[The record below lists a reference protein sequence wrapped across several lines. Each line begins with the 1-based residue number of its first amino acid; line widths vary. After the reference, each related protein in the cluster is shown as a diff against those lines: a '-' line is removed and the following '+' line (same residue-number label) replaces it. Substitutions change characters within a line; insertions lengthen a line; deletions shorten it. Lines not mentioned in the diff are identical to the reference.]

1 MSVTEQRYRAVLE
14 VQAGLAVSEVADRF
28 GVSRQAVHRW
38 LRWYAEE
45 GLDGLRD
52 RSHRPQGHPAQ
63 TAAKVESAICELRR
77 NHPRWGQRRLHY
89 ELGRRGCPGPVPSL
103 STIYRVLVRHGL
115 IDPVPRRRRRED
127 YRRWERGRP
136 MELWQMDIVGGV
148 MLANGREAKV
158 VTGVDDHSRFC
169 VIAAVVPRAT
179 GRAVCLA
186 FAEALQRFG
195 VPEEVLTDN
204 GKQFTARF
212 NTGGGEVMFDRIC
225 RENGITHRLTK
236 PRSPTTTG
244 KVERFHQT
252 LQRELL
258 DDVEVWADLE
268 EAQAAIDAFRH
279 EYNTGRPHQSLG
291 MAFPADRFT
300 TRTEALPLRLPP
312 TLTTTRTAPDEPP
325 PTALPNPRRSHDQ
338 QPATTTSPLVMAANG
353 VEPVNLAVEITRT
366 VPASGNL
373 AVCGQ
378 QFWLG
383 PARAGVAISL
393 WADTS
398 VIHLLLDGV
407 RLKTVPSRLT
417 TAHLRQLLADGGRP
431 AGPPPVTAGQLKP
444 GAPVEV
450 DRLVNAI
457 GLVSLAGRQHPIGYH
472 LAGRRVTIRLD
483 HGVLHLL
490 DADRTLLRS
499 LPNPLTPQEQAR
511 IRDAR
516 PAGPPPTPAPEPQRV
531 ERRVSSRGALVI
543 AGQKIHVGISQAGRT
558 LTVEDADTTFR
569 VHDGDQL
576 LTEVPRTTTKPI
588 ARFKVR
594 KPEPP
599 RQRRIACT
607 DRDDHGARP

>member
-1 MSVTEQRYRAVLE
+1 MTEQRYRAVLE
-14 VQAGLAVSEVADRF
+14 VRAGLAVTEVADRF

-38 LRWYAEE
+38 LRWYAAE

-63 TAAKVESAICELRR
+63 ISAQVESAVCELRR
-77 NHPRWGQRRLHY
+77 GHPRWGQRRLHY

-115 IDPVPRRRRRED
+115 INPVPRGRRRED
-127 YRRWERGRP
+127 YRRWERSRP

-186 FAEALQRFG
+186 FAGALHRFG
-195 VPEEVLTDN
+195 APEEVLTDN

-225 RENGITHRLTK
+225 RENGVTHRLTK

-244 KVERFHQT
+244 KVERFHQS

-268 EAQAAIDAFRH
+268 EAQAAIDAFRQ
-279 EYNTGRPHQSLG
+279 EYNTRRPHQSLG
-291 MAFPADRFT
+291 MTVPADRFT
-300 TRTEALPLRLPP
+300 TRPTEALPLRLPP
-312 TLTTTRTAPDEPP
+312 ALTTTDPKQPP
-325 PTALPNPRRSHDQ
+325 PTALPNPPRSQSQ
-338 QPATTTSPLVMAANG
+338 QPAATTTPLVMDANG
-353 VEPVNLAVEITRT
+353 VDPVNLAVEITRT
-366 VPASGNL
+366 VPACGNL

-383 PARAGVAISL
+383 PVRAGATIRL
-393 WADTS
+393 WADTT
-398 VIHLLLDGV
+398 VVHLLLNGV

-417 TAHLRQLLADGGRP
+417 PTHLRQLLADGGHP
-431 AGPPPVTAGQLKP
+431 AGPSPAATGQLKP

-450 DRLVNAI
+450 DRLVNPI
-457 GLVSLAGRQHPIGYH
+457 GLVSLAGRQCSIGYH

-490 DADRTLLRS
+490 DTDRTLLRS
-499 LPNPLTPQEQAR
+499 LPNPLTPHEQAR

-516 PAGPPPTPAPEPQRV
+516 PAGPPPTPAPELQRV
-531 ERRVSSRGALVI
+531 ERRVSSRGTLVI
-543 AGQKIHVGISQAGRT
+543 AGQNIRIGVSHAGRT
-558 LTVEDADTTFR
+558 LTIEDADTTFR
-569 VHDGDQL
+569 VHDGNHL

-588 ARFKVR
+588 TRFKAR

-599 RQRRIACT
+599 RQPRIACT
-607 DRDDHGARP
+607 NPDEHGAQR

>member
-14 VQAGLAVSEVADRF
+14 VQAGLAVTEVADRF

-52 RSHRPQGHPAQ
+52 RSHQPQGHPAQ
-63 TAAKVESAICELRR
+63 TSVEVESAICELRR

-136 MELWQMDIVGGV
+136 MELWQMDIVGGGV
-148 MLANGREAKV
+148 LANGREAKV

-186 FAEALQRFG
+186 FVEALQRFG

-212 NTGGGEVMFDRIC
+212 NAGGGEVMFDRIC

-258 DDVEVWADLE
+258 DDVEVWADVE
-268 EAQAAIDAFRH
+268 EAQASIDVFRH
-279 EYNTGRPHQSLG
+279 EYNTQRPHQSLG

-300 TRTEALPLRLPP
+300 AWPAEVQLPLRLPP
-312 TLTTTRTAPDEPP
+312 TLTTTRTGPDEMSPVV
-325 PTALPNPRRSHDQ
+325 LPKPRSSDDQ
-338 QPATTTSPLVMAANG
+338 QPVTTTAPLVMAANG
-353 VEPVNLAVEITRT
+353 VDPVNLAVEITRT

-383 PARAGVAISL
+383 PARAGLAIGL
-393 WADTS
+393 WADTT
-398 VIHLLLDGV
+398 VVHLLHNGV

-417 TAHLRQLLADGGRP
+417 PTHLRQLLADGGHP
-431 AGPPPVTAGQLKP
+431 AGPPPITASQLKP
-444 GAPVEV
+444 GAPIEV

-490 DADRTLLRS
+490 DTDRTLLRS

-531 ERRVSSRGALVI
+531 ERRVSSRGVLVI
-543 AGQKIHVGISQAGRT
+543 AGQKIHVGIGHAGRT

-576 LTEVPRTTTKPI
+576 LTEVPRTTTKPS
-588 ARFKVR
+588 
-594 KPEPP
+594 P
-599 RQRRIACT
+599 
-607 DRDDHGARP
+607 GSRPANPNPHDSLG

>member
-1 MSVTEQRYRAVLE
+1 M
-14 VQAGLAVSEVADRF
+14 
-28 GVSRQAVHRW
+28 
-38 LRWYAEE
+38 
-45 GLDGLRD
+45 
-52 RSHRPQGHPAQ
+52 
-63 TAAKVESAICELRR
+63 
-77 NHPRWGQRRLHY
+77 
-89 ELGRRGCPGPVPSL
+89 
-103 STIYRVLVRHGL
+103 VR
-115 IDPVPRRRRRED
+115 
-127 YRRWERGRP
+127 
-136 MELWQMDIVGGV
+136 
-148 MLANGREAKV
+148 
-158 VTGVDDHSRFC
+158 
-169 VIAAVVPRAT
+169 RAT

-204 GKQFTARF
+204 GKQFTGRF
-212 NTGGGEVMFDRIC
+212 SQPRPAEVMFERIC
-225 RENGITHRLTK
+225 RENGIVARNTK
-236 PRSPTTTG
+236 PRTPTTTG

-258 DDVEVWADLE
+258 DDVDVWPDLE
-268 EAQAAIDAFRH
+268 AVQTAVDVFRT
-279 EYNTGRPHQSLG
+279 EYNTNRPHQSLD

-300 TRTEALPLRLPP
+300 ARPTDGQLPLRLPP
-312 TLTTTRTAPDEPP
+312 ALTTAVPVPAPRPAP
-325 PTALPNPRRSHDQ
+325 PTESQDPPALP
-338 QPATTTSPLVMAANG
+338 APLVLSANG
-353 VEPVNLAVEITRT
+353 VDPVNLAVEITRT

-383 PARAGVAISL
+383 PARAGLVIGL
-393 WADTS
+393 WADTT
-398 VIHLLLDGV
+398 VVHLLLDGV

-417 TAHLRQLLADGGRP
+417 PAHLRQLLADGGRH
-431 AGPPPVTAGQLKP
+431 AGPPPVTASPVKP

-450 DRLVNAI
+450 DRLVNAT

-483 HGVLHLL
+483 RGVLHLL

-516 PAGPPPTPAPEPQRV
+516 PAGPPPTPTPEPQRV
-531 ERRVSSRGALVI
+531 ERRVSSRGVLVI
-543 AGQKIHVGISQAGRT
+543 AGQKIHVGIGHAGRT

-569 VHDGDQL
+569 IHDGDQL

-599 RQRRIACT
+599 QQPRIAST